1 MSNINWVK
9 LVTQNRAKAMG
20 VPWTPE
26 EAKLVNEWR
35 KDNSKGVHPDDV
47 RSGKYLEKK
56 KIADKPVHHLK
67 KEELIE
73 KAKELEIEFDETVI
87 QRGDLILLVNQ
98 KLKNEENTKG
108 TIRGVKEDGGV
119 EE

>member
-56 KIADKPVHHLK
+56 TDDRPIHHLK

-73 KAKELEIEFDETVI
+73 KAKELEIEFDEKVI
-87 QRGDLILLVNQ
+87 QRGDLVLLINQ
-98 KLKNEENTKG
+98 RIKNEKNTKG
-108 TIRGVKEDGGV
+108 TITGVEEDGGV